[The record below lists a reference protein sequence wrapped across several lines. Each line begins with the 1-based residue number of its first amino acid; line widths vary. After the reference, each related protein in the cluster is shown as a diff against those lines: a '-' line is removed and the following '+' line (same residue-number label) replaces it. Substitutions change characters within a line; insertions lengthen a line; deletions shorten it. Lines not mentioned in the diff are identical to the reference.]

1 MWRIGTCLPFLFA
14 LSGNPTYA
22 MPCEKL
28 TALTIPGTAITSA
41 VTVPAGPFSPAG
53 RGGRAGAPARSFP
66 ALCRVTA
73 IATPVPDS
81 EIHLELWLPESSVWN
96 GKLLGTGNG
105 GYSGAI
111 GYTDMERGLRQG
123 YAVAGSDTGH
133 QGGDLKFGLGHPE
146 KINDWAW
153 RAVHV
158 MTEAAKLLARS
169 FYGRFATHSY
179 FSGCSTGGQQAL
191 TEAQRYPGDYDG
203 ILAGDPGNNRVRLN
217 IGFLWSWLAANADA
231 SAPLPVS
238 KLALINKAAIAAC
251 DAADGIRD
259 GIIGDPLSCKFD
271 PADLQCDGNDGAAC
285 LTKSQVAAVRAIYDG
300 AKNPRTG
307 ERLYSGWVRGS
318 EAGWSSYFVGQQE
331 PARLDFWRYWVFHDP
346 NWDFHGFDFDRDAA
360 YADSKMGFLTANDP
374 DLSPFSGRRGKLL
387 LYQGWADPV
396 VPPEDTIRYYE
407 SVVRSMGAESASNVA
422 RLFLVPG
429 MGHCSGGPGPS
440 TFDGLSALDA
450 WVTQG
455 TPPSKILA
463 THTAN
468 GTVDRSRPLCPYP
481 QVARWKGSGSTDDA
495 SNFECVA
502 PGR

>member
-1 MWRIGTCLPFLFA
+1 
-14 LSGNPTYA
+14 
-22 MPCEKL
+22 
-28 TALTIPGTAITSA
+28 
-41 VTVPAGPFSPAG
+41 
-53 RGGRAGAPARSFP
+53 
-66 ALCRVTA
+66 
-73 IATPVPDS
+73 
-81 EIHLELWLPESSVWN
+81 
-96 GKLLGTGNG
+96 
-105 GYSGAI
+105 
-111 GYTDMERGLRQG
+111 
-123 YAVAGSDTGH
+123 
-133 QGGDLKFGLGHPE
+133 
-146 KINDWAW
+146 
-153 RAVHV
+153 
-158 MTEAAKLLARS
+158 
-169 FYGRFATHSY
+169 
-179 FSGCSTGGQQAL
+179 
-191 TEAQRYPGDYDG
+191 
-203 ILAGDPGNNRVRLN
+203 
-217 IGFLWSWLAANADA
+217 
-231 SAPLPVS
+231 
-238 KLALINKAAIAAC
+238 
-251 DAADGIRD
+251 
-259 GIIGDPLSCKFD
+259 
-271 PADLQCDGNDGAAC
+271 
-285 LTKSQVAAVRAIYDG
+285 VAAVRAIYDG

-331 PARLDFWRYWVFHDP
+331 PTRLDFWRYWVVHDP

-481 QVARWKGSGSTDDA
+481 QVARWTGSGSTDDA

-502 PGR
+502 RRR

>member
-1 MWRIGTCLPFLFA
+1 MCAIAMRLPFL
-14 LSGNPTYA
+14 LTVSGIAACAT
-22 MPCEKL
+22 PCENL
-28 TALTIPGTAITSA
+28 SALTIPATVITAA
-41 VTVPAGPFSPAG
+41 APVLAGPFAPGGS
-53 RGGRAGAPARSFP
+53 GGRSGAPARSFP
-66 ALCRVTA
+66 AFCRVTA
-73 IATPVPDS
+73 IARPVPDS
-81 EIHLELWLPESSVWN
+81 EIRIEIWLPDNSSWN

-111 GYTDMERGLRQG
+111 GYSDMERGLRQG

-133 QGGDLKFGLGHPE
+133 EGGDLKFGLGHPE

-158 MTEAAKLLARS
+158 MTETAKLVARS
-169 FYGRFATHSY
+169 FYGRFAAHSY
-179 FSGCSTGGQQAL
+179 FTGCSTGGQQAL

-231 SAPLPVS
+231 SAPLPAS

-251 DAADGIRD
+251 DAADGVQD
-259 GIIGDPLSCKFD
+259 GIIGEPLSCKFD
-271 PADLQCDGNDGAAC
+271 PAALQCNGADGAGC

-318 EAGWSSYFVGQQE
+318 EAGWSGYFVGQRE
-331 PARLDFWRYWVFHDP
+331 PARLDFWRYWVFNDP
-346 NWDFHGFDFDRDAA
+346 NWDFRSFDFDRDAA
-360 YADSKMGFLTANDP
+360 YADSKMEFLTANDP
-374 DLSPFSGRRGKLL
+374 DLSRFRDRGGKLL

-407 SVVRSMGAESASNVA
+407 SLVRSMGAERGSSIA

-440 TFDGLSALDA
+440 TFDGISALDA

-455 TPPSKILA
+455 TSPSKIVA
-463 THTAN
+463 THTAS

-481 QVARWKGSGSTDDA
+481 QVARWKGSGSPDDA
-495 SNFECVA
+495 SSFECLA
-502 PGR
+502 PRL